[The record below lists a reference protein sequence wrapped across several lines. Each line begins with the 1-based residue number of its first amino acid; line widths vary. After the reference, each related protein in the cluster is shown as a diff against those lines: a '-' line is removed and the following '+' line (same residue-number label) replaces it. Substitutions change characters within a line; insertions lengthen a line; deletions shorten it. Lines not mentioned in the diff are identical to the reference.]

1 MKNTIVRTGAT
12 VLAMNAMLAGAWAA
26 DCVAPADMA
35 ALKTAAMQQELMVA
49 AFSCHDVG
57 LYNHFVRSHQPEL
70 IASDA
75 RLEAYFVQRD
85 GRALGEASYHT
96 YKTELANTS
105 SLRSIRNTDRFC
117 DRAGF
122 EFDAIDSHASLADT
136 VGEQHWAIETAYRAC
151 RGDGAVLADA
161 SSEAPPPRTQLADSD
176 SAPRDGH
183 ATHDAASRHG
193 RPAADRD
200 ASEASD
206 VKYPSP
212 HRHLEGDTL

>member
-1 MKNTIVRTGAT
+1 MKNTIVRTGAA

-35 ALKTAAMQQELMVA
+35 ALETAALQQELMVA

-85 GRALGEASYHT
+85 GRAHGEASYHS
-96 YKTELANTS
+96 YKTELANSS

-117 DRAGF
+117 DRAGV
-122 EFDAIDSHASLADT
+122 EFDAADNHAVLSAAVD
-136 VGEQHWAIETAYRAC
+136 EQHSGIETTYRAC

-161 SSEAPPPRTQLADSD
+161 STEAPPPRTQLADND
-176 SAPRDGH
+176 TAPRDVR
-183 ATHDAASRHG
+183 AAHDAASRHG
-193 RPAADRD
+193 RPTADRD

-206 VKYPSP
+206 VKYPAP